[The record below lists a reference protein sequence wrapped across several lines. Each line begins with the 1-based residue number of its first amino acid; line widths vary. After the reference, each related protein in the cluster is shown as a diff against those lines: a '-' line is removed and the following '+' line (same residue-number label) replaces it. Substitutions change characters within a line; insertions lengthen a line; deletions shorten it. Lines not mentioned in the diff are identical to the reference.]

1 MTAQYSIIKILI
13 NRDGMS
19 RLEAE
24 KAIRHIRERV
34 LIDGENPEE
43 ILLNELGLEPDYIFD
58 LIY

>member
-1 MTAQYSIIKILI
+1 MTVQYSVIKILI

-19 RLEAE
+19 QLEAE
-24 KAIRHIRERV
+24 KAIKHIRERV

-58 LIY
+58 LIN

>member
-1 MTAQYSIIKILI
+1 MTVQYSVIKILI

-24 KAIRHIRERV
+24 KAIKHIRKRV

-58 LIY
+58 LIN

>member
-1 MTAQYSIIKILI
+1 MTVQYSVIKILI

-19 RLEAE
+19 QLEAE
-24 KAIRHIRERV
+24 KAIKHIRKRV

-58 LIY
+58 LIN